1 MRGREVGRSAYG
13 QAGLNRA
20 EAEGLLRDFLA
31 GDRRAC
37 ARLITLA
44 EEGDGA
50 FPALYDRIFRKVGA
64 AARTGVTGPPG
75 SGKSTLVDRLI
86 EQARKRGRTVGVVA
100 VDPTSPF
107 TGGALLGDRIRMK
120 AAVHDE
126 GVFVRSMATRG
137 SLGGLS
143 RAAVEACDVL
153 DAFGCAEVLV
163 ETVGVGQAEH
173 DVVSATDTVLVV
185 LQPGS
190 GDGVQA
196 LKAGLMEI
204 ADLFAV
210 NKADLPGADAL
221 AADLASALELA
232 APRRA
237 WRPPVLRVSAAS
249 GAGVGELFEAIERHR
264 AFLRGEEA
272 LGETRR
278 RKRIEHL
285 RRVAEEGMRAM
296 IFEEKGYGRAIAKAL
311 DGGGSGPYEVVGAFL
326 GRLRSS
332 LPEAET
338 ERGSR

>member
-1 MRGREVGRSAYG
+1 MGRIADGK
-13 QAGLNRA
+13 AGLNPA

-44 EEGDGA
+44 EEGEEA
-50 FPALYDRIFRKVGA
+50 FPALYDRIFARVGT
-64 AARTGVTGPPG
+64 AARTGITGPPG
-75 SGKSTLVDRLI
+75 SGKSTLVDRFI
-86 EQARKRGRTVGVVA
+86 EQARARGRRVGVVA

-107 TGGALLGDRIRMK
+107 TGGALLGDRIRMT

-153 DAFGCAEVLV
+153 DAFGCAEVFV

-185 LQPGS
+185 LQPGA

-210 NKADLPGADAL
+210 NKADLAGADAL

-232 APRRA
+232 APRGA
-237 WRPPVLRVSAAS
+237 WRPPVLRVSASS
-249 GAGVGELFEAIERHR
+249 GEGVGELFEAIERHR
-264 AFLRGEEA
+264 AFLRGEGALEA
-272 LGETRR
+272 ARR
-278 RKRIEHL
+278 RKRVEHL

-296 IFEEKGYGRAIAKAL
+296 IFDEKGYGRAIARAL
-311 DGGGSGPYEVVGAFL
+311 DGGGAG
-326 GRLRSS
+326 
-332 LPEAET
+332 
-338 ERGSR
+338 